1 MVRGHSSASPTMQVD
16 TGVRKVLV
24 VEAGQIVEDGARCT
38 HRATGFAPLPLEA
51 EEAVR
56 KKLWSSG
63 VWRRLRLEGGRLVED
78 GVQSDG

>member
-1 MVRGHSSASPTMQVD
+1 
-16 TGVRKVLV
+16 
-24 VEAGQIVEDGARCT
+24 VEAGQIVEDGALMHSSSNRV
-38 HRATGFAPLPLEA
+38 RATAMLEA